1 MLVLVNAALQPDCAN
16 SLEVELGWRLRSV
29 ASVRVAIGELEE
41 GERRN
46 VKAVVV
52 EAEPVSEAVL
62 ALLPDLELVACLRSE
77 PVNVDIAAA
86 TARGIPVLHTPG
98 RNAEAVA
105 DFTLGLCLAMLRS
118 IAVSHHGILS
128 GQLTGPSAAPSA
140 DRAVGDVI
148 WRPADPREKIPYLV
162 YRGRQLSSIV
172 LGLIGYG
179 AAGRAVARRF
189 SGLVREILVADPA
202 VAPDL
207 VEANGCRPV
216 GLGEL
221 LRSADV
227 VSLHARSEARILG
240 AEQLAAMR
248 HGAYVINTA
257 RATVL
262 DYDAVADALER
273 GHLRGAALDVFP
285 EEPLPASSRLIGV
298 PGLTLTPH
306 LGGATEEV
314 GGRQSEIF
322 LEAVRSLYTSASSWQ
337 GLPVRNPEVRE
348 HWLAAHQCLDSASSR
363 HASPGSGARPE
374 GEDVLLEER

>member
-1 MLVLVNAALQPDCAN
+1 MLVLVNAALQPDCA
-16 SLEVELGWRLRSV
+16 SALEVERGWRLRYV
-29 ASVRVAIGELEE
+29 ASVRVAIGELEDA
-41 GERRN
+41 ERRH
-46 VKAVVV
+46 VEAVVV

-62 ALLPDLELVACLRSE
+62 ALLPELALVACLRSE

-105 DFTLGLCLAMLRS
+105 DFTLGLCLSMLRS

-128 GQLTGPSAAPSA
+128 GQLTGPHAAPSA

-148 WRPADPREKIPYLV
+148 WRPADPREDIPYVV
-162 YRGRQLSSIV
+162 YRGRQLSNVV

-189 SGLVREILVADPA
+189 SGLVREILVTDPA
-202 VAPDL
+202 AAPDL
-207 VEANGCRPV
+207 VKANGCRPV
-216 GLGEL
+216 GLDEL

-227 VSLHARSEARILG
+227 VSLHARSETRIVG

-248 HGAYVINTA
+248 QGTYLINTA

-322 LEAVRSLYTSASSWQ
+322 LEAVRSLYASASSWR

-348 HWLAAHQCLDSASSR
+348 RWLAARPSLDGASSR
-363 HASPGSGARPE
+363 HRSPGPEARPE
-374 GEDVLLEER
+374 AADVVLEER